1 MNTSEISKQPLP
13 IRGILSVALMP
24 MVPLFGALAIV
35 IAQYFVNDSDGLSIN
50 YFSQLSQI
58 GVFVQLVFFIAGV
71 IFALISLLK
80 REHLRSIAI
89 LGLIMNVLLIGIFL
103 YARFYAL
110 GFDQD
115 TGAPPL

>member
-1 MNTSEISKQPLP
+1 MNTSAIPRQPVP
-13 IRGILSVALMP
+13 IWSILSVALMP
-24 MVPLFGALAIV
+24 MVPLFGTLAIV
-35 IAQYFVNDSDGLSIN
+35 IAQHFVGDSDGLSRN

-58 GVFVQLVFFIAGV
+58 GVFVQLAFFVAGV
-71 IFALISLLK
+71 IFALTSLLK
-80 REHLRSIAI
+80 REHLRSLAI